1 MKKRKDPMKSKLPIF
16 LILCLV
22 LTACN
27 NVGFQVNIVPPENTP
42 TPQASG
48 TTAITPQA
56 TSTPPA
62 ETPTVSPAPTRV
74 ASPTPSPTTL
84 GGASALLFSSNRGG
98 DYQDLYLQAFGTNAL
113 TRLTRGESNTFAG
126 PFSPDGKK
134 IVFTGFGLT
143 ESYVGVMNADG
154 SDPLDLTDLAD
165 VSDGFPAWSPDGSQI
180 AFTSRRDGN
189 NEIYLM
195 DPYGHNL
202 KRLTFNPTDDFA
214 PAWSPDGK
222 QLAFLSDR
230 DAQTGVYSI
239 YIMNAAASWVKRLT
253 NDGGNDYTPAWS
265 PDGSTI
271 VFRSDHNGQADLY
284 SVSVDGTNLT
294 NLTNTPKSNEWSP
307 SWSPDGTLIAFQ
319 TDRDGN
325 WEIYTMQANGADP
338 VNFTN
343 NPADDEM
350 PYWKKAE

>member
-1 MKKRKDPMKSKLPIF
+1 MKIKFPF
-16 LILCLV
+16 ILLGCLL

-27 NVGFQVNIVPPENTP
+27 NVGFQVNIVPPEITP
-42 TPQASG
+42 TL
-48 TTAITPQA
+48 QA
-56 TSTPPA
+56 TGSTAFEPP
-62 ETPTVSPAPTRV
+62 P
-74 ASPTPSPTTL
+74 ASPTLPSETPATPPILPSPTSPPATL

-98 DYQDLYLQAFGTNAL
+98 DYQDLYLQAFGSNVL
-113 TRLTRGESNTFAG
+113 TRLTQGESNTFPG

-154 SDPLDLTDLAD
+154 SDPVDLTALPD

-180 AFTSRRDGN
+180 AFTTRRDGN

-195 DPYGHNL
+195 DAYGHAL
-202 KRLTFNPTDDFA
+202 KRLTFAPGDDFA
-214 PAWSPDGK
+214 PSWSPDGK
-222 QLAFLSDR
+222 QIAFLSDR
-230 DAQTGVYSI
+230 DGQTGVYSI

-253 NDGGNDYTPAWS
+253 DDGGNDYTPDWS
-265 PDGSTI
+265 PDGYTI
-271 VFRSDHNGQADLY
+271 VFRSDHKGQSDIF
-284 SVSVDGTNLT
+284 SISVDGSNLT

-307 SWSPDGTLIAFQ
+307 AWSPDGTLIAFQ

-350 PYWKKAE
+350 PIWKKADE